1 MKLSAQAKAR
11 LNALFAATAAQYGIA
26 ASNAIAG
33 VEYSPSSEQAVA
45 IFNALRNNPAASELY
60 AATPTRRQ
68 TAELLPVQ
76 LAQPFLNQIPLI
88 PVSEIAGQK
97 VLVGL
102 SGRVGSRTDTSSS
115 GERTPKTLLSTG
127 TQDYDAKATEFDV
140 GITYADIDAW
150 AKFPNFQELYM
161 QAVRNAIAIDML
173 QTGWTGTSAA
183 ASTNIGSN
191 PLLQDLNIGWLQK
204 LRTYNSGSQY
214 HVGTGPSPISIGAST
229 GVYKN
234 LDHLVRDS
242 VETVGLAHRDR
253 DDLVAL
259 ISRNLVASQE
269 NTYYKT
275 NGNQPTEK
283 IALEGIVRKAY
294 GGLPSVIPPF
304 FPNGTILITPMSNIA
319 IYYQDSSVRRLQR
332 DWPSK
337 NQVQEFNSMNLA
349 YVVQDENACSL
360 VENITLVS

>member
-1 MKLSAQAKAR
+1 M
-11 LNALFAATAAQYGIA
+11 
-26 ASNAIAG
+26 
-33 VEYSPSSEQAVA
+33 
-45 IFNALRNNPAASELY
+45 
-60 AATPTRRQ
+60 
-68 TAELLPVQ
+68 
-76 LAQPFLNQIPLI
+76 
-88 PVSEIAGQK
+88 
-97 VLVGL
+97 
-102 SGRVGSRTDTSSS
+102 
-115 GERTPKTLLSTG
+115 
-127 TQDYDAKATEFDV
+127 

-214 HVGTGPSPISIGAST
+214 HVGTGPTPISIGAST

-234 LDHLVRDS
+234 LDHLVRDA

-294 GGLPSVIPPF
+294 GGLPSVVPPF
-304 FPNGTILITPMSNIA
+304 LPNGTILITPLSNLA